1 MSIELPIKFPKITQ
15 CWLVLLIY
23 FPPFFVN
30 AQTLPTANAAESG
43 QLLMT
48 QYTSKDYRAHEQNW
62 CVQQAP
68 NGMMYIGNS
77 SCLLEFDGVNWR
89 VIMVENKS
97 TVRSLDIDENGTV
110 WIGAQNDLG
119 YTAPDST
126 GNLKYVSL
134 LPEVPDAHKE
144 FNDVWETYVTPHGVF
159 FETSTKL
166 FLWHENRMQVW
177 EVDSQKSFKSMYI
190 NNLGTLVKQDKVGL
204 LRYENGNLNLVKG
217 GEQLANLRVQ
227 GWVDLEN
234 QSMILTRKNGIFFAN
249 YDETNGLSLTPFS
262 GWLNDELK
270 SLQAY
275 KATKLTDGTVAVGT
289 LFGGILVISP
299 DGELLRRIDP
309 GSGLGSDLVLNL
321 AIDRQ
326 GALWAGLNNGIA
338 RIEIP
343 SPLTVFDQQSGL
355 SESVQD
361 IIRFDGKL
369 YAATLAGTFVLKPG
383 ESGKPATFEMVPGLQ
398 DMCWKFLKFDN
409 KLLIA
414 TGGGL
419 FELNNGEWQ
428 STGINN
434 ILYTLERCP
443 IHPDHIFLGAIDRLL
458 SATRRNG
465 KWEIIPSPIDLP
477 VTIRNMRSFTGEDGK
492 TADLWVGTASDGA
505 YRIRFPMNEN
515 VAPVVSHFNE
525 THNLP
530 VGYVFSGSIGG
541 KVAFGTNEGI
551 MYFTETDEQNGYFL
565 LDDSIKAAVEIAKQQ
580 IITFAEDADGIVWLP
595 LVQQI
600 GALSRAGDSWYY
612 NYTPFE
618 RFKTTTTYV
627 VYPEKDRIWVGCT
640 EGVLQY
646 TPSVRKS
653 YDVDFS
659 AVIRQVHPVNS
670 DTVLFNGFQH
680 DGLKPLALPYQKRA
694 LRFSFSATSFE
705 EPTANLFS
713 VFLDGFDEDWSD
725 WSAETRK
732 DYTNIPEGNYTFR
745 VRAQNI
751 YGFVG
756 REATFSF
763 TILPPLYRTMTAYAF
778 YFLSGIV
785 LIFLVLRWRL
795 NTLESQKADLAR
807 QVIQRT
813 RVIEDQNIELEAINQ
828 ELLNRNHEVNLQKT
842 AIEEAR
848 DAAEQARII
857 AEEATRAKSEFLANM
872 SHEIR
877 TPMNGVIG
885 MTDLLMDTN
894 LDPEQ
899 HEFAVTIKQ
908 SGEALLT
915 IINDILDFSKIE
927 AGKLELETINFDLR
941 TTLESVS
948 DLLAQKACE
957 KGLALILDMPPDVPS
972 AITGDPG
979 RLRQVLINLTNNAIK
994 FTATGSVTIRVRTA
1008 SANETSAKLIFEVI
1022 DTGIGIPKDRQDRL
1036 FKAFSQID
1044 NATTRKFGGTG
1055 LGLTISQRLVTLM
1068 NGEIGVFSDAGNG
1081 ATFWFSA
1088 QFGVSENRQIHF
1100 VESQFLKNERV
1111 LIVEENPVNRQVITQ
1126 ILSFAGIPHG
1136 VADSAENALEQLSTA
1151 EMKFTIAIIDFQL
1164 PDMDGLAL
1172 AKRIKS
1178 DVATQNIR
1186 LILLTSVAKRGD
1198 AKRMQA
1204 TGFSAYLTKPVKLKM
1219 LINTIAAVAGTAGNQ
1234 DQLLITQHNLREA
1247 ETRRKAVRIL
1257 LAEDNRVNQKVAIR
1271 TLEKLGYS
1279 AEIAENGKIA
1289 IEMLKNSDYQIVL
1302 MDVQMPEMDGFEATT
1317 AIRNGAAGEQN
1328 KNIAIIA
1335 MTANAMKGDREK
1347 CIAAGMD
1354 DYVAKP
1360 IRRHDLQKALNI
1372 VKMVSVNATEK
1383 NSD

>member
-15 CWLVLLIY
+15 CWLVLLI
-23 FPPFFVN
+23 FIPLFFVN
-30 AQTLPTANAAESG
+30 AQPLPTANTAESG

-428 STGINN
+428 STGITN

-492 TADLWVGTASDGA
+492 TADLWLGTASDGA

-877 TPMNGVIG
+877 TPMNAIVG
-885 MTDLLMDTN
+885 LS
-894 LDPEQ
+894 
-899 HEFAVTIKQ
+899 H
-908 SGEALLT
+908 LLT
-915 IINDILDFSKIE
+915 RDHPTPKQAERLAKIEVSARHLLTLLNDILDLSKIE
-927 AGKLELETINFDLR
+927 AGKLQLEQLDF
-941 TTLESVS
+941 SVDTVLDQVHS
-948 DLLAQKACE
+948 
-957 KGLALILDMPPDVPS
+957 LIATQAHDKSLHIEIDGIGQPTWVR
-972 AITGDPG
+972 GDPT
-979 RLRQVLINLTNNAIK
+979 RLRQALLNYTGNAIK
-994 FTATGSVTIRVRTA
+994 FTDTGRITLRARVED
-1008 SANETSAKLIFEVI
+1008 ETPTHLTLRFDVS
-1022 DTGIGIPKDRQDRL
+1022 DTGIGITPETRHQL
-1036 FKAFSQID
+1036 FNAFEQADAS
-1044 NATTRKFGGTG
+1044 TTRKYGGTG
-1055 LGLTISQRLVTLM
+1055 LGLAITRRLAELM
-1068 NGEIGVFSDAGNG
+1068 DGHVGVDSTPGVG
-1081 ATFWFSA
+1081 STFWITVNLPRGQARCSPA
-1088 QFGVSENRQIHF
+1088 PRPKPPAAATHNTPQRIRLLLAEDSE
-1100 VESQFLKNERV
+1100 
-1111 LIVEENPVNRQVITQ
+1111 VNREVALALLDAQGWQV
-1126 ILSFAGIPHG
+1126 
-1136 VADSAENALEQLSTA
+1136 DSAENGE
-1151 EMKFTIAIIDFQL
+1151 
-1164 PDMDGLAL
+1164 
-1172 AKRIKS
+1172 
-1178 DVATQNIR
+1178 V
-1186 LILLTSVAKRGD
+1186 
-1198 AKRMQA
+1198 
-1204 TGFSAYLTKPVKLKM
+1204 
-1219 LINTIAAVAGTAGNQ
+1219 
-1234 DQLLITQHNLREA
+1234 
-1247 ETRRKAVRIL
+1247 AVRMARAQPYAL
-1257 LAEDNRVNQKVAIR
+1257 
-1271 TLEKLGYS
+1271 
-1279 AEIAENGKIA
+1279 
-1289 IEMLKNSDYQIVL
+1289 VL
-1302 MDVQMPEMDGFEATT
+1302 MDVQMPVMDGLDATR
-1317 AIRNGAAGEQN
+1317 AIRALPGYADTP
-1328 KNIAIIA
+1328 ILA
-1335 MTANAMKGDREK
+1335 MSANVFSQDQDACRT
-1347 CIAAGMD
+1347 AGMND
-1354 DYVAKP
+1354 FIPKPVEPSQLYEALARWLPTDAKP
-1360 IRRHDLQKALNI
+1360 PAAARANPPAIPANPAAAARVLAELRPLLVASDMRANTLLE
-1372 VKMVSVNATEK
+1372 SNATLIKARFGPAGQRLISQVNRFNYPEAVAALDALRSTPDK
-1383 NSD
+1383 S